1 MDFVL
6 IPVSPEKNILLTPA
20 EEGTT
25 VYSAFSLTRQDGRK
39 KIDETE
45 LENAVSQVI
54 WRMFDGE
61 RSVLARRL
69 NISELDV
76 ILIDARVIGVK
87 IDGAKVLNPLGFS
100 GNAIEVDLAE
110 TLVHRPLVEEASGL
124 SGRGKE
130 IILALEPA
138 ASLAH
143 SLREKSADENLVV
156 AKIFSGKTCLYFSS
170 PKRTAYLSDFDWGE
184 NDLIGRTSQELG
196 LAAKVAEKIIE
207 SYSRSEVSP
216 YFSSKFRP
224 YFNQAL
230 SGFVRGV
237 AAAVHN
243 AKINK
248 PTVYAFGERFSKIG
262 KKHFGTRDDSF
273 KLVFFP
279 GESDKEIALKELSAG
294 RLNENLNKFAKR
306 RIKWLMPY
314 NKK

>member
-1 MDFVL
+1 M
-6 IPVSPEKNILLTPA
+6 IPVSPEKSILLTPA

-25 VYSAFSLTRQDGRK
+25 VYSAFSLIRQDARK

-45 LENAVSQVI
+45 LQNAVSQVI

-87 IDGAKVLNPLGFS
+87 IDGAKILNPLGFS
-100 GNAIEVDLAE
+100 GNVIEIDLAE
-110 TLVHRPLVEEASGL
+110 TLVNRPLVEKASGL

-130 IILALEPA
+130 IVLALEPA
-138 ASLAH
+138 ASLAY

-156 AKIFSGKTCLYFSS
+156 AKIFSGKTCLYFSNS
-170 PKRTAYLSDFDWGE
+170 ERTAYLSDFDWGE
-184 NDLIGRTSQELG
+184 NNLIEEAGRELG
-196 LAAKVAEKIIE
+196 LNSKIAAEIIE

-216 YFSSKFRP
+216 YFFSKFRP
-224 YFNQAL
+224 YFSRAL
-230 SGFVRGV
+230 SGLVRGV

-248 PTVYAFGERFSKIG
+248 PTVYAFGERLSKIG

-273 KLVFFP
+273 KLVFCP